1 MQLALNELDF
11 QIKCIYN
18 RSSIISSYDLPLTTN
33 IKISQVCH
41 NGSSKFLITSQVSQ
55 ADMTLRVCYVKR
67 GRGLVMD
74 IFSQESRCRVTSDC
88 SDGKYNVLRSANAK
102 YH

>member
-33 IKISQVCH
+33 IKIPQVCH
-41 NGSSKFLITSQVSQ
+41 NGSSKFLITSQVSE
-55 ADMTLRVCYVKR
+55 ADVKSVLCQER
-67 GRGLVMD
+67 RGLVMY
-74 IFSQESRCRVTSDC
+74 IFSLESRCRVTSDC
-88 SDGKYNVLRSANAK
+88 SDGKYNVLRSANAR
-102 YH
+102 YL